1 MIWKINCDKLTN
13 RRTGKEKLALVPY
26 GMVKITY
33 PPISKTTSLP
43 YWHCG
48 VCWPGRGHQIRLA
61 PPVAL

>member
-1 MIWKINCDKLTN
+1 MTN
-13 RRTGKEKLALVPY
+13 RRTGKEKLAVVPY

-48 VCWPGRGHQIRLA
+48 ACWPGRGHQIRLA